1 MEIIVGKQGQQRVK
15 INDPAVS
22 RKHLKITTLPDGKF
36 KLEDMSAN
44 GTFVNG
50 IRIKEKVVSGDTI
63 VQLGPNV
70 MYRVSE
76 LMPIQYEPPR
86 GGGQPHGGKVTPPPP
101 PPVKEFSIKHLEQVW
116 EEYERQLEAIQEE
129 RQNIGKKR
137 MLPMMLSMGSGALA
151 PILAAMIG
159 TETLCITLPITAICL
174 ILYIVAYNQK
184 DTGFEQ
190 QKEAK
195 KKLIQKYVCPNPAC
209 QRFVG
214 MQDYAILSQ
223 MPACPGCKSKWVK
236 HY

>member
-76 LMPIQYEPPR
+76 LM
-86 GGGQPHGGKVTPPPP
+86 PP

-209 QRFVG
+209 RKFVG

>member
-63 VQLGPNV
+63 VQLGPNS
-70 MYRVSE
+70 MYRVSD
-76 LMPIQYEPPR
+76 LM
-86 GGGQPHGGKVTPPPP
+86 PP
-101 PPVKEFSIKHLEQVW
+101 PPVKVFSIKHLEQVW
-116 EEYERQLEAIQEE
+116 EEYERQLETIQEE